1 MKKGKVIWALLF
13 IGIAVLILAGGLGVI
28 PEVSRKLIVAVLL
41 GAVVL
46 GTVLLTGNH
55 RNSVCATASY

>member
-1 MKKGKVIWALLF
+1 MKKGKVIWALLL
-13 IGIAVLILAGGLGVI
+13 IGIAVLILAGGLGVM
-28 PEVSRKLIVAVLL
+28 